1 MRSKFSILFIV
12 LFFSLCSNS
21 SNVNSDKI
29 IISNLDLEPLLENVD
44 VNELDTNFLI
54 INYWASWCL
63 ECIEE
68 HELLISLAETKKL
81 EGKVAMVSF
90 QDSRDSAIEFLNN
103 YGYGQIIYAVD
114 TQSKL
119 AIDSGVFGVPET
131 HIIVNGEIV
140 KKFIGPL
147 SLSNVEEI
155 INNFP

>member
-1 MRSKFSILFIV
+1 MKSKFLILFVV

-21 SNVNSDKI
+21 SDVNSDKI

-90 QDSRDSAIEFLNN
+90 HSLRTKTAIHDE
-103 YGYGQIIYAVD
+103 
-114 TQSKL
+114 
-119 AIDSGVFGVPET
+119 
-131 HIIVNGEIV
+131 
-140 KKFIGPL
+140 
-147 SLSNVEEI
+147 
-155 INNFP
+155 